1 MEGGLPGW
9 DGPCERQGLLVR
21 TVYRVRLDF
30 ASCATSLLTLCNDSE
45 FDW

>member
-9 DGPCERQGLLVR
+9 DGPCERQGLSIR
-21 TVYRVRLDF
+21 TVYWVRF
-30 ASCATSLLTLCNDSE
+30 RFYSCATSLLTPRHDSE

>member
-1 MEGGLPGW
+1 MESGLPGW

-21 TVYRVRLDF
+21 TVYWVRLGF
-30 ASCATSLLTLCNDSE
+30 ASCAASLLTLGHDSE